1 METEKEI
8 LEKIEENKKRLEEIF
23 ISVEKIRKYFLWA
36 LIFNVVVIVL
46 PFIGLLIMIPWFL
59 NSLNFNNLGI

>member
-1 METEKEI
+1 MEMEKEI
-8 LEKIEENKKRLEEIF
+8 LEKMEENKKRLEEIYV
-23 ISVEKIRKYFLWA
+23 SVEKTRKYFLWA

-46 PFIGLLIMIPWFL
+46 PFIGLLIMIPRFL